1 MYHFEEEIDHVV
13 RCPQCGKVVGSGRPD
28 KRFCSARCKNQWHNR
43 QRSPSH
49 DKEVQRVLRILNR
62 NREILEKLL
71 KLGIHSVDRPTII
84 HLGFNMNF
92 FTSLHREGRKPL
104 VYSCLD
110 IRYELTPTRIKNIAF
125 LWEGAG
131 SED

>member
-13 RCPQCGKVVGSGRPD
+13 RCPQCGKVVGSGRVD

-43 QRSPSH
+43 QRSPNH

-62 NREILEKLL
+62 NRDILEKLL
-71 KLGIHSVDRPTII
+71 KLGIHSVERPTLI

-110 IRYELTPTRIKNIAF
+110 IRYELTPTRIRNIAF
-125 LWEGAG
+125 LWEGAC

>member
-1 MYHFEEEIDHVV
+1 MYHFEEEIGHVV